1 MLKPDPEDT
10 GSPEHQFLFSI
21 SDLVIVYVYLALL
34 KLILK
39 FRIGKF
45 AATSQT

>member
-1 MLKPDPEDT
+1 V
-10 GSPEHQFLFSI
+10 FSI
-21 SDLVIVYVYLALL
+21 SDLAIVYVYLALL

-45 AATSQT
+45 AGELKNKWLENSYVKV